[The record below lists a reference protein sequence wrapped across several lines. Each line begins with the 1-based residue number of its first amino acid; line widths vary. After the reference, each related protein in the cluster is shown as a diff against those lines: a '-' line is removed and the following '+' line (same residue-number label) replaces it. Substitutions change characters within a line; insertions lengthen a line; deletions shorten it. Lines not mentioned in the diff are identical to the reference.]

1 PLHAGRLP
9 LRERARPAR
18 GLLQHGDRLRRRADT
33 ADSRRRDGDWTRDT
47 MTVEGPA
54 LESVYKLYGEPE
66 HLKYVLFDYGHNI
79 NKTSREAVYAFF
91 GRWMLGETDERK
103 LQEPPYTMEPVE
115 SLRVFP
121 ADKPLPKDAK
131 TADAL
136 TQSLIL
142 LGQSEVERRKP
153 HDKRSL
159 TQFQKTFRPAW
170 EHTLA
175 VEIPSSER
183 LLATAEEPT
192 PGAGFTVTRLHLGRA
207 GRGDNIPALLF
218 TPEAGKVVETVVL
231 AHPEGKAALL
241 EPDAR

>member
-1 PLHAGRLP
+1 
-9 LRERARPAR
+9 
-18 GLLQHGDRLRRRADT
+18 
-33 ADSRRRDGDWTRDT
+33 
-47 MTVEGPA
+47 
-54 LESVYKLYGEPE
+54 
-66 HLKYVLFDYGHNI
+66 GHNI

-175 VEIPSSER
+175 VEIPTIDHLIVASEPSVSG
-183 LLATAEEPT
+183 AEY
-192 PGAGFTVTRLHLGRA
+192 TVTPLRIGRE
-207 GRGDNIPALLF
+207 GRGDN
-218 TPEAGKVVETVVL
+218 
-231 AHPEGKAALL
+231 
-241 EPDAR
+241 